1 MGVVYRQ
8 KGRERAHADAYC
20 SQSSPFWGRGGCSSC
35 SSLGGPPGDREL
47 EAEVAFRDAQV
58 RILPHPGIVALFTFG
73 RLGKQEGPRAL
84 DVSS

>member
-8 KGRERAHADAYC
+8 KGQERAHADAYC
-20 SQSSPFWGRGGCSSC
+20 SQSSPFWGRGGSCSC

-58 RILPHPGIVALFTFG
+58 RALPHPGIVACSHLVS
-73 RLGKQEGPRAL
+73 LGSRKGLEP
-84 DVSS
+84 